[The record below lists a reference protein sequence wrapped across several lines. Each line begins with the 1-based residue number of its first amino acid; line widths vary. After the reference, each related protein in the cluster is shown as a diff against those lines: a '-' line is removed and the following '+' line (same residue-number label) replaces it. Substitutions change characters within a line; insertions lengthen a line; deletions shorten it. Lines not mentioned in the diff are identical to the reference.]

1 MANVAQ
7 YRPHSFEVAKQN
19 INYMASRMS
28 SDKQLASFRTGDSFL
43 GFFDHRVT
51 GAEIN
56 SQLVAP
62 LQEKLSD
69 VTKDIRNLFDI
80 AHNTYNALE
89 SLDKYYIGGIVDGV
103 NKATTASASAEAA
116 SKEAKA
122 ASQLALRSCAENK
135 KAQDGIERTL
145 EALRATFNEFKN
157 YKQQTNAALNSL
169 RSNLDSINAAVGG
182 IQNLKRDMANQQS
195 AFENRM
201 RGAAASQKVG
211 YAAHQQPLAAYIIAG
226 AALAISIVHLVL
238 NACGVL

>member
-19 INYMASRMS
+19 IYNKASRMS
-28 SDKQLASFRTGDSFL
+28 HDAQLDSFRTGDSFL
-43 GFFDHRVT
+43 GVFDHRVT

-62 LQEKLSD
+62 LRDKLRGVSS
-69 VTKDIRNLFDI
+69 DIRNLFDI
-80 AHNTYNALE
+80 FHDTYNALE

-103 NKATTASASAEAA
+103 NKATIASASAEEA

-135 KAQDGIERTL
+135 KAQDGIERTV

-157 YKQQTNAALNSL
+157 YRQQTNAALNSL
-169 RSNLDSINAAVGG
+169 RSNLDSISAAIGG
-182 IQNLKRDMANQQS
+182 VQNLKRDMANRQS

-201 RGAAASQKVG
+201 QGAASQNVG
-211 YAAHQQPLAAYIIAG
+211 YAAPQQPIAAYVIASV
-226 AALAISIVHLVL
+226 ALAISIVHLVL
-238 NACGVL
+238 GVCGVL

>member
-1 MANVAQ
+1 MANIAQ
-7 YRPHSFEVAKQN
+7 YRPHNFEVAKQN

-89 SLDKYYIGGIVDGV
+89 SLDKDYMAGV
-103 NKATTASASAEAA
+103 LDAVNEANKASV
-116 SKEAKA
+116 EAKRV
-122 ASQLALRSCAENK
+122 SAENK
-135 KAQDGIERTL
+135 QNQERL
-145 EALRATFNEFKN
+145 NVFARSLAGEFKN

>member
-1 MANVAQ
+1 MANIAQ
-7 YRPHSFEVAKQN
+7 YRPHNFEVAKQN

-89 SLDKYYIGGIVDGV
+89 SLDKDYMAGV
-103 NKATTASASAEAA
+103 LDAVNEANKASV
-116 SKEAKA
+116 EAKRV
-122 ASQLALRSCAENK
+122 SAENK
-135 KAQDGIERTL
+135 QNQESLNVFARSLAG
-145 EALRATFNEFKN
+145 EFKN

-211 YAAHQQPLAAYIIAG
+211 YAARQQPLAAYIIAG